1 MYIHE
6 MGKCLKISSLTDQQ
20 LVFKNYIKTDKQ
32 NLKSRNLKYLLVF
45 AISLFLKLNYTIFQK
60 IKIRSKKCLTVKN

>member
-1 MYIHE
+1 